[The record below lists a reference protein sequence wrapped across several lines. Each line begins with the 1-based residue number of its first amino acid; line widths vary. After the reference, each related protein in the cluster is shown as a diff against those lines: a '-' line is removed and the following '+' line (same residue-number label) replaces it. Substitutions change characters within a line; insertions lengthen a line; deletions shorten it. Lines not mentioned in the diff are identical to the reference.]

1 MTEREIRKE
10 LLWISRDM
18 AVYEFDELTRE
29 DKEYLQRAP
38 IAEVFKAVESRVTSD
53 VRGFYQEE
61 YNERLAKVEKA
72 LKDLWLLA

>member
-1 MTEREIRKE
+1 MTEREIREE
-10 LLWISRDM
+10 LLWISKDM
-18 AVYEFDELTRE
+18 AIYEFDELTRE

-38 IAEVFKAVESRVTSD
+38 ISEVFKAVKSRVDSD

-61 YNERLAKVEKA
+61 YSKRLEKVEKA